1 MAMISSFVV
10 TWGWKMPLASTI
22 SATVEGITARLV
34 TVEANVGP
42 GLPGIHMVGLGDAAV
57 KESRDRIRTAISNS
71 QLPWPRTKIM
81 VSLSPAHLPKTGSHF
96 DLPIAAAVLGS
107 LDPRVQRRLES
118 TMLLGELALDGSL
131 RRVDGVLPMLIAMLH
146 DDSTTGPDIV
156 VVPRENAAEAS
167 LLGMKNILMAD
178 SLAQVWQWLIGE
190 TTLDTVGEPE
200 VQHAA
205 AVADF
210 SDIAG
215 MTVEREALEV
225 AAAGGHHV
233 MMIGPPGSGKSMLA
247 ERLPSILPP
256 LNIEEMVEVT
266 ALHSAAGISS
276 GGIVSNR
283 PFIAP
288 HPSLTRAALI
298 GGGSGVPRPG
308 VVSQAHHGVLFLDEA
323 SEISAHVLDAL
334 RIPLEKREVRL
345 TRSRREVVY
354 PADTQIVLAANPCAC
369 QRVNGNCTCR
379 VAERA
384 RHLSN
389 VSGPLLDR
397 LDVFIQTSADST
409 VVTPG
414 DAESSAVI
422 AERVMQARERAQ
434 ERWSQ
439 AGIDESVNARVAP
452 TLIRKQFPADEAA
465 MAYLSSLLR
474 TGSITQRGVDRS
486 LKVAWTLAD
495 LEGVAQP
502 DIDHV
507 ARAVDMRTAPEEVA
521 A

>member
-1 MAMISSFVV
+1 MEKTASSGVFR
-10 TWGWKMPLASTI
+10 GWKMPLASTV

-42 GLPGIHMVGLGDAAV
+42 GLPGMHMVGLGDAAV
-57 KESRDRIRTAISNS
+57 KESRERIRTAISNS

-81 VSLSPAHLPKTGSHF
+81 VSLSPAHLPKAGSHF

-107 LDPRVQRRLES
+107 LDPRVQRRLER
-118 TMLLGELALDGSL
+118 TMLLGELALDGTL

-146 DDSTTGPDIV
+146 DDSSTRPTTV

-167 LLGMKNILMAD
+167 LLGARNILVAD
-178 SLAQVWQWLIGE
+178 SLAQVWAWLAGE
-190 TTLDTVGEPE
+190 TQLEQVGEPQVCE
-200 VQHAA
+200 RAA
-205 AVADF
+205 GPDF
-210 SDIAG
+210 ADIAG
-215 MTVEREALEV
+215 MSAEREALEV

-256 LNIEEMVEVT
+256 LTVEEMVEVT

-288 HPSLTRAALI
+288 HPSLTKASLI

-323 SEISAHVLDAL
+323 SEISAQVLDAL

-354 PADTQIVLAANPCAC
+354 PADAQIVLAANPCAC
-369 QRVNGNCTCR
+369 QRINGNCTCR
-379 VAERA
+379 VVDRA
-384 RHLSN
+384 NHLRN

-397 LDVFIQTSADST
+397 LDVFIHTSADST
-409 VVTPG
+409 VVNPLE
-414 DAESSAVI
+414 AEPSHVI
-422 AERVMQARERAQ
+422 AERVADARQRAHR
-434 ERWSQ
+434 RWAS
-439 AGIDESVNARVAP
+439 AGVNETVNARVAP
-452 TLIRKQFPADEAA
+452 PLIRREFPADEAA
-465 MAYLSSLLR
+465 MAYMSSLLR
-474 TGSITQRGVDRS
+474 TGGITQRGVDRS

-495 LEGVAQP
+495 LEGVERP